1 MTPRPGTTPVRCL
14 IVVLLLLFAQP
25 APASAAESANPADS
39 PPAMTADGVARVHR
53 LTLITGDVVTY
64 TVGADGRSTA
74 DIDAAESPGR
84 PEPSFGTMTTQ
95 DGFFVYPSDAL
106 PFVTTGAL
114 DRNLFNLNA
123 LAEDGRDDTTSTTI
137 PVIANYQPSTQSLEQ
152 KAGALA
158 AAETRTVLPTASA
171 VGLRVDKAR
180 AGEFWQSLAAGSPQ
194 LRHDVAR
201 LTLDRRVRVVLDR
214 STVQVGAP
222 AAWQAGLDGTGSTVA
237 VVDTGIDAGHPDL
250 AGKVTA
256 SADFS
261 GEGDTADR
269 HGHGT
274 HVASIAAGT
283 GAASGGKYRG
293 VAPAAKLV
301 VAKVF
306 DSTGEGDTSQ
316 VMAGIDWAVSTG
328 AKIVNLS
335 LGAGVTDGADPLS
348 EQVDELSAKTGT
360 LFVVASGNSGPGD
373 RTVTT
378 PGSAA
383 AALTVGAVD
392 DAGKLAWFSS
402 RGPRLRDALVKPEI
416 TAPGVEITAARASGT
431 AMGAP
436 VDDDYTSAS
445 GTSMATPHVAGAAA
459 LLLQQHPQWTGQAL
473 KNALASTAKD
483 LGLRWYEQGAG
494 LLDLNRVV
502 TQPATG
508 PATASFGRLERSPAS
523 TGVTGRTLTYTN
535 ESDQPLTFGLSLSV
549 QQWDGGKPPPD
560 GVKLETGTLS
570 VPPKSTAELKV
581 TADPAKGAPGVYGGT
596 VVATTPDGKT
606 VLRTPLSTYHAPP
619 LFPVSL
625 RLLDSAGKP
634 ATLAALQLIDDSGG
648 TAYPNDPM
656 LGQLTQQVDL
666 VGGTGQV
673 SLPAGKYSALG
684 WVMERGLEVRRWSAL
699 SVAEASIS
707 GPAQLTLDASKAVPV
722 ELVTPAPTDQRDRT
736 VMLRRVLPGYV
747 GEAGLTGGA
756 TGWQVRATAA
766 PATKTGEIS
775 LQDTA
780 SLARSTVEMK
790 QGGTALN
797 PVYDV
802 PTLAAAWPGEHSAPV
817 VFAGAGRAEDFAGL
831 DVKGKVALVRIP
843 VPPGAADPVGAVTQG
858 AVSAAAQAA
867 AAGAVAVVPY
877 AGVPGALP
885 ITGLTSTTLP
895 QLSLGW
901 EQGELVRKAGG
912 PLSLLVRAAPEVM
925 YNLSYLDANGVPAAH
940 VRQVDHQ
947 QLVATRTGYHA
958 DLAGLSAQKN
968 FYAFPTGRWKTQ
980 PLQGTKIPVPGSW
993 TEYTGPGDD
1002 RQVWKRV
1009 VTQSGPGP
1017 AGKKASLAMHQQNI
1031 YRPGEKSRPDE
1042 HWFRAPMHGTAVELR
1057 PDHPARYPATADGW
1071 RVLCSLCRTGDL
1083 FAPALQWAD
1092 ANGGHFTSPYENG
1105 KYFVTT
1111 ETHLYRGDTEIPRD
1125 NAGDPFAQ
1133 FPVYRLAPEPAVY
1146 RLSTVDV
1153 LPTQAHIGTPSTP
1166 LFAHAPRTETTWTFA
1181 SARSADAPPAGYNC
1195 HADATACAFQPLILL
1210 DHRFPLDL
1218 GNRAPAGGPFD
1229 FEIAA
1234 AEHSGARGGGPVTQL
1249 KVTYST
1255 DNGVTWTAATA
1266 KPLGDT
1272 RWAVTVQHPPLAA
1285 TAGAVSVRTEAKDSA
1300 GNTVTSTTHRAY
1312 LLAPPSTG

>member
-1 MTPRPGTTPVRCL
+1 MNPRSPRTGATPARCL
-14 IVVLLLLFAQP
+14 IAVLLLLFALP
-25 APASAAESANPADS
+25 AAPAFAAD
-39 PPAMTADGVARVHR
+39 PPVTTTAVARVHR
-53 LTLITGDVVTY
+53 LTLITGDVVTH
-64 TVGADGRSTA
+64 TVDRDGRSTA

-84 PEPSFGTMTTQ
+84 PEPSFGTMTTP

-106 PFVTTGAL
+106 PFVSAGVL
-114 DRNLFNLNA
+114 DRNLFNLSA
-123 LAEDGRDDTTSTTI
+123 LAEDGRDDSTSGTI
-137 PVIANYQPSTQSLEQ
+137 PVIADYDGEPGIQSLEQ
-152 KAGALA
+152 KADALA
-158 AAETRTVLPTASA
+158 AAETRSVLPTASA

-180 AGEFWQSLAAGSPQ
+180 AGEFWESLTAGSPR

-201 LTLDRRVRVVLDR
+201 LTLDRRVRVVLDK
-214 STVQVGAP
+214 STAQVGAP

-261 GEGDTADR
+261 GEGDVVDR

-306 DSTGEGDTSQ
+306 DSSGAGDTSQ
-316 VMAGIDWAVSTG
+316 VMAGIDWAVGTG

-360 LFVVASGNSGPGD
+360 LFVVAAGNSGPGD

-402 RGPRLRDALVKPEI
+402 RGPRLRDALVKPEL
-416 TAPGVEITAARASGT
+416 TAPGVEIAAARASGT

-436 VDDDYTSAS
+436 VDENYTSAS

-483 LGLRWYEQGAG
+483 LGLRWFEQGAG

-502 TQPATG
+502 SQPATG
-508 PATASFGRLERSPAS
+508 PATASFGRLERTPAG
-523 TGVTGRTLTYTN
+523 TAVTERTLAYTN
-535 ESDQPLTFGLSLSV
+535 ESDQPLALSLSLSV

-560 GVKLETGTLS
+560 GVKLGTSTLS
-570 VPPKSTAELKV
+570 VPPKSTGQLTV

-596 VVATTPDGKT
+596 VVASTPDGKT

-619 LFPVSL
+619 LFPVTL
-625 RLLDSAGKP
+625 RVLDSAGKP
-634 ATLAALQLIDDSGG
+634 ASMAAVQLIDDSGG

-656 LGQLTQQVDL
+656 LGPLTQQVDL

-673 SLPAGKYSALG
+673 SLPAGRYSALG
-684 WVMERGLEVRRWSAL
+684 WVMERGLAVRRWSAL
-699 SVAEASIS
+699 SVAEASIT
-707 GPAQLTLDASKAVPV
+707 GPAQLTLDATKAVPV
-722 ELVTPAPTDQRDRT
+722 DLVTPAPTDQRDRT
-736 VMLRRVLPGYV
+736 VMLRRVLPSYV
-747 GEAGLTGGA
+747 GEAGLTAGA
-756 TGWQVRATAA
+756 TAWQVRATPA

-780 SLARSTVEMK
+780 SLAQSTVAAK
-790 QGGTALN
+790 QGGTTLN

-802 PTLAAAWPGEHSAPV
+802 PTLAAAWPGEHTAPV
-817 VFAGAGRAEDFAGL
+817 VFAGAGRAEDFTGL
-831 DVKGKVALVRIP
+831 DVKGKIALVRIP
-843 VPPGAADPVGAVTQG
+843 VPPGAADPVAAVFQG
-858 AVSAAAQAA
+858 AVNAATQAA

-901 EQGELVRKAGG
+901 DQGELVRQAGT
-912 PLSLLVRAAPEVM
+912 PLTLLVRAAPELM

-958 DLAGLSAQKN
+958 DLPGLSAQKN

-1017 AGKKASLAMHQQNI
+1017 GGKKASLAMHQQNI
-1031 YRPGEKSRPDE
+1031 YRPGEKTRPDE
-1042 HWFRAPMHGTAVELR
+1042 HWFRAPVHSTAVELR

-1071 RVLCSLCRTGDL
+1071 RVLCSLCRSGDL

-1092 ANGGHFTSPYENG
+1092 SEGGHFTSPYENG
-1105 KYFVTT
+1105 KYFTTT

-1153 LPTQAHIGTPSTP
+1153 LPAQAQIGAPSTS

-1181 SARSADAPPAGYNC
+1181 SARTTDAPPPGYHC
-1195 HADATACAFQPLILL
+1195 HAEGTACAFQPLILL

-1218 GNRAPAGGPFD
+1218 GNRAPAGGPFE
-1229 FEIAA
+1229 FEITA

-1249 KVTYST
+1249 KTAYST
-1255 DNGVTWTAATA
+1255 DDGVTWTAATA
-1266 KPLGDT
+1266 KPLGDA
-1272 RWAVTVQHPPLAA
+1272 RWTVTVQHPPQ
-1285 TAGAVSVRTEAKDSA
+1285 AGAVSLRTEAKDSA
-1300 GNTVTSTTHRAY
+1300 GNTVTSTTLRAY
-1312 LLAPPSTG
+1312 LLAAPSAG